1 MGHGVTLRP
10 PSLRVAVLGQGSAG
24 RRHAEDLAAA
34 GCQVLSYDP
43 QQVHDGSTSAA
54 EAIAGADAVVVASPS
69 SVHAAQ
75 ALLALE
81 SERPVLVEKP
91 LATTEADALQVVAVA
106 GARTAPCGVAMNL
119 RFHPGALALRD
130 LVSGGAVGDVL
141 YGAASFGYD
150 LRRWRPQTDYRRSY
164 SARADLG
171 GGIVLDAIHELDL
184 VLWILGPVAS
194 VVAETGVT
202 EVLQADVEHLAA
214 AVLRMR
220 SGALVTVD
228 VNFVEASY
236 RRRMLIAGTL
246 ATAVWDWNTGSVALR
261 CEGDE
266 ERVDVAYDV
275 RDTYRAVT
283 TDFLSA
289 VAEGHPPRTTLP
301 EGLEAVRL
309 AEAIKRSALTGGR
322 VPLT

>member
-1 MGHGVTLRP
+1 MTPRP
-10 PSLRVAVLGQGSAG
+10 AALRVAVLGQGSAG

-34 GCQVLSYDP
+34 GCEIVSYDP
-43 QQVHDGSTSAA
+43 QQLHAGAATAA
-54 EAIAGADAVVVASPS
+54 EAVASADAVVVASPS
-69 SVHAAQ
+69 SVHAEQ

-91 LATTEADALQVVAVA
+91 LATTEADAARIVSAA
-106 GARTAPCGVAMNL
+106 GARAASCGVAMNL
-119 RFHPGALALRD
+119 RFHPGAVALHD
-130 LVSGGAVGDVL
+130 LVRGGAVGEVL

-164 SARADLG
+164 SARAELG

-184 VLWILGPVAS
+184 ILWLLGPAAS
-194 VVAETGVT
+194 VIAETAVT
-202 EVLQADVEHLAA
+202 KVLEADVEHMAA

-228 VNFVEASY
+228 VNFVEPSY
-236 RRRMLIAGTL
+236 RRRMLVAGTI
-246 ATAVWDWNTGSVALR
+246 ATASWEWSTGSVVLR
-261 CEGDE
+261 RDGDE

-283 TDFLSA
+283 ADFLSA
-289 VAEGHPPRTTLP
+289 IAEGHPPSTTLT

-309 AEAIKRSALTGGR
+309 AEALKRSAASGR
-322 VPLT
+322 RAELS